1 MVTSMS
7 LFTSNRERRLWL
19 WTLAVLVAIYST
31 LGLALE
37 LGQALRD
44 AGLDAIG
51 VLLSMFLVAATI
63 VTHGLQVRPRG
74 AEIPVALGV
83 AAVYLLVSLRIVV
96 ATPAERTHLM
106 EYGVLAIFIYE
117 ALTERA
123 SQGRRVPV
131 PALLAILAT
140 SLLGVLDECIQAF
153 LPSRVFDPIDILF
166 NFLAGMMSVTASM
179 ALSWAR
185 RLTRRWD

>member
-166 NFLAGMMSVTASM
+166 NFLAGMMSVTASL

-185 RLTRRWD
+185 RLTRRWG